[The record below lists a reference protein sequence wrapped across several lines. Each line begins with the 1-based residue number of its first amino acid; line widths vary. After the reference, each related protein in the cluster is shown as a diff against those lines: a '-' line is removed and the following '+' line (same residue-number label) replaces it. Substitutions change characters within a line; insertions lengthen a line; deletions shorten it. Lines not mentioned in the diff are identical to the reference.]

1 MPNIKKKIAAIS
13 SCALLAAASSAA
25 GFPTESVGAAYG
37 KILINE
43 VCAKNTTVPSGDGN
57 CYDYVELY
65 NATGSDVNI
74 GGYGLT
80 DDETKPFR
88 FVFPDGSV
96 IKAGSKVV
104 VYLNSK
110 EFKLDGQYTGY
121 FGLSTDGETVSLC
134 SPDGNV
140 VDQVTFGNMDADT
153 SFGRISDG
161 SDSFAVLSLSPGE
174 SNSASSVKQKYV
186 APPVLSV
193 QSGFYDDEFELTLS
207 SSQENKIYY
216 TLDSSTP
223 SASSN
228 EYTGAL
234 TVSKPQNDQKQDEH
248 REEEHREEEH
258 REEHREEG
266 QRPEGDNHQAGE
278 PERRPENQPAP
289 NGEKHG
295 GEPGGEPNG
304 GGQAGGS
311 KSAYVIRAVAVDSE
325 GNYSEPVC
333 GVYFIGLK
341 GTKSYYQNVKV
352 ISIVTDSSNLYD
364 SKTGIFRNYEGSGRE
379 WERPANLQLF
389 SGYNYS
395 YEQNVG
401 IRIHG
406 GYTRRFN
413 QKSLNVYARSDYGAS
428 QFEYD
433 LFSGKVKRETDGK
446 TIKKFDSFILRNAG
460 NDNESTRVRDKINQT
475 LVSDRNFLTQ
485 GMEPAVVFINGSYY
499 GHLEITE
506 KVSPEYISS
515 HLDVSKKS
523 IVIIKNNKLE
533 EGDQEDY
540 SEFKNLWSW
549 IKSTDFSND
558 SAYEQLCSK
567 VDMECFADYMS
578 SNIYIGNKDWGNNNV
593 SMWKS
598 NKIKDSNP
606 YMDGRW
612 RFNMF
617 DTEYSAG
624 MYGQISANTNTL
636 NQIMKTDKSFITD
649 LLNGALKN
657 EKFRNMFAAS
667 FMDIAN
673 NNFSSSRV
681 DSLFSEISS
690 SYKDLASDTMKT
702 FYGKDNFS
710 SELSKV
716 KSFFG
721 SRYSNIVSCL
731 KSTLKISGDLVSL
744 TVKNDSQYGTVVVGT
759 TRSEGSYTG
768 KYFSDC
774 PVPVRAIPKEGYEV
788 AGWKLSDGKTISGN
802 EVEISLKSSVTAE
815 PVYVKEGENA
825 GFTNNTNTNNNANTN
840 STSQKGDVNSDGSV
854 NATDLIM
861 IKQYLTGL
869 ASYSKSFDINSDG
882 TVNILDMISLKSILL
897 GE

>member
-1 MPNIKKKIAAIS
+1 MSNIKKKITAV
-13 SCALLAAASSAA
+13 SCSALLAVMSSASLVPVRSANAAS
-25 GFPTESVGAAYG
+25 GN
-37 KILINE
+37 ILINE
-43 VCAKNTTVPSGDGN
+43 VCAKNTTVSSKDGN
-57 CYDYVELY
+57 CYDFIELY
-65 NATGSDVNI
+65 NPTGSDISI

-110 EFKLDGQYTGY
+110 EFSLDGEYTGY
-121 FGLSTDGETVSLC
+121 FGLSTDGETVSLY

-140 VDQVTFGNMDADT
+140 ADQVTFGVMDADT

-161 SDSFAVLSLSPGE
+161 SDSFAVLSLSPGD

-193 QSGFYDDEFELTLS
+193 PSGFYDDEFELTLS
-207 SSQENKIYY
+207 SSQGNKIYY
-216 TLDSSTP
+216 TIDSSDP
-223 SASSN
+223 SASST
-228 EYTGAL
+228 EYTGAI
-234 TVSKPQNDQKQDEH
+234 TVSKPQNEEKHDEH
-248 REEEHREEEH
+248 RDDEHRDEP
-258 REEHREEG
+258 EHREEG
-266 QRPEGDNHQAGE
+266 HGPEGENHQGGE

-289 NGEKHG
+289 NGEKQ
-295 GEPGGEPNG
+295 PGGEP
-304 GGQAGGS
+304 AGGS
-311 KSAYVIRAVAVDSE
+311 KSAYIVRAVAVDSE
-325 GNYSEPVC
+325 GNVSEPVC

-341 GTKSYYQNVKV
+341 GTKSYYQNLKV

-389 SGYNYS
+389 SGYDYS

-401 IRIHG
+401 IRVHG

-428 QFEYD
+428 EFKYD
-433 LFSGKVKRETDGK
+433 LFSGNVISEADGK

-460 NDNESTRVRDKINQT
+460 NDNESTRLRDKINQT

-485 GMEPAVVFINGSYY
+485 GMEPCIVFINGSFY
-499 GHLEITE
+499 GHMEITE
-506 KVSPEYISS
+506 KVSPEYIES
-515 HLDVSKKS
+515 HLDVGSKN
-523 IVIIKNNKLE
+523 IVIIKNQKLE
-533 EGDQEDY
+533 EGDEDDY
-540 SEFKNLWSW
+540 TEFKNLWNW
-549 IKSTDFSND
+549 IKSTDFSSD
-558 SAYEQLCSK
+558 SAYEELCSK

-578 SNIYIGNKDWGNNNV
+578 SNIYIGNKDWGSNNV

-617 DTEYSAG
+617 DTEYSAN
-624 MYGQISANTNTL
+624 MYGQIPANTNTFS
-636 NQIMKTDKSFITD
+636 QIMKDKSFLTD

-657 EKFRNMFAAS
+657 EKFKNMFAAS

-673 NNFSSSRV
+673 NNFNTSRV
-681 DSLFSEISS
+681 DSLISELS
-690 SYKDLASDTMKT
+690 SYYKDFASDTMKT

-716 KSFFG
+716 KSFFD
-721 SRYSNIVSCL
+721 SRYSNIVSSM

-744 TVKNDSQYGTVVVGT
+744 TVKNDSQYGSVVVGT
-759 TRSEGSYTG
+759 TRTDSSYTG
-768 KYFSDC
+768 KYYSDC
-774 PVPVRAIPKEGYEV
+774 PVPVRAIPKEGYCV
-788 AGWKLSDGKTISGN
+788 SGWKLSDGRTISGN
-802 EVEISLKSSVTAE
+802 EVQISLTSGVTAE
-815 PVYVKEGENA
+815 PVYIKEGEK
-825 GFTNNTNTNNNANTN
+825 
-840 STSQKGDVNSDGSV
+840 SESSQTFLKG
-854 NATDLIM
+854 
-861 IKQYLTGL
+861 
-869 ASYSKSFDINSDG
+869 DINSDG
-882 TVNILDMISLKSILL
+882 AVNSSDLLVLKKYLVGQNSSSGSLDINSDGKVNILDMIILKSILL

>member
-1 MPNIKKKIAAIS
+1 MQNIKKKITAVSCSAFLAVTS
-13 SCALLAAASSAA
+13 SAVCVPDHAVNAASGSL
-25 GFPTESVGAAYG
+25 V
-37 KILINE
+37 INE
-43 VCAKNTTVPSGDGN
+43 VCAKNTTVSSKDGN

-65 NATGSDVNI
+65 NPTGNDINI

-110 EFKLDGQYTGY
+110 EFTLDGQYTGY
-121 FGLSTDGETVSLC
+121 FGLSTDGETVSLM
-134 SPDGNV
+134 SPDGGI
-140 VDQVTFGNMDADT
+140 VDQVTFGVLDADT
-153 SFGRISDG
+153 SFGRVSDG

-174 SNSASSVKQKYV
+174 SNSNSEVKQKYV

-193 QSGFYDDEFELTLS
+193 PSGFYDNEFELTLS
-207 SSQENKIYY
+207 SAQGNKIYY
-216 TLDSSTP
+216 TTDYSTP
-223 SASSN
+223 SVSST

-234 TVSKPQNDQKQDEH
+234 TVSKPQNEEKQDEH
-248 REEEHREEEH
+248 REEHREDEH
-258 REEHREEG
+258 REEHRPEEG
-266 QRPEGDNHQAGE
+266 NHQGGE

-289 NGEKHG
+289 NGEK
-295 GEPGGEPNG
+295 EPGGA
-304 GGQAGGS
+304 QAGGS
-311 KSAYVIRAVAVDSE
+311 KSAYIVRAVAVDSE
-325 GNYSEPVC
+325 GNVSEPVC

-341 GTKSYYQNVKV
+341 GSKSYYQNVKV

-364 SKTGIFRNYEGSGRE
+364 SKTGIFKNYEGSGRE
-379 WERPANLQLF
+379 WERPANLQIF
-389 SGYNYS
+389 SGYDYS

-428 QFEYD
+428 EFEYD
-433 LFSGKVKRETDGK
+433 LFSGNVKSEDNGK
-446 TIKKFDSFILRNAG
+446 SIKKFDSFILRNGG
-460 NDNESTRVRDKINQT
+460 NDNESTRIRDKINQT

-485 GMEPAVVFINGSYY
+485 GMEPCIVFINGAFY
-499 GHLEITE
+499 GHMEITE
-506 KVSPEYISS
+506 KVSPDYINS

-523 IVIIKNNKLE
+523 VVIIKNQKLE
-533 EGDQEDY
+533 EGDDEDY
-540 SEFKNLWSW
+540 KDFKNLWSW
-549 IKSTDFSND
+549 VKSTDFSDD
-558 SAYEQLCSK
+558 SAYEELCSK

-578 SNIYIGNKDWGNNNV
+578 SNIYIGNKDWGSNNV

-598 NKIKDSNP
+598 NKIKESNQ

-617 DTEYSAG
+617 DTEYSAN
-624 MYGQISANTNTL
+624 MYGQIPANTNTFS
-636 NQIMKTDKSFITD
+636 QIMKGNSFISD

-657 EKFRNMFAAS
+657 DKFKNMFAAS

-673 NNFSSSRV
+673 NNFNSSRV
-681 DSLFSEISS
+681 DSLISELS
-690 SYKDLASDTMKT
+690 SYYKDFASDTMKT

-710 SELSKV
+710 SEVSKV
-716 KSFFG
+716 KSFFD
-721 SRYSNIVSCL
+721 SRYSNIVSSL

-744 TVKNDSQYGTVVVGT
+744 TVKNDSQYGSVIVGT
-759 TRSEGSYTG
+759 TRTDGSYTG

-774 PVPVRAIPKEGYEV
+774 PVPVKAIPKEGYEV
-788 AGWKLSDGKTISGN
+788 SGWKLSDGRTISGS
-802 EVEISLKSSVTAE
+802 EVQISLKSSVTAE
-815 PVYVKEGENA
+815 PVFVKEGE
-825 GFTNNTNTNNNANTN
+825 
-840 STSQKGDVNSDGSV
+840 STSFADTSVKGDLNSDGMINASDIILLKKYLIGLTSYSNSFDVNSDGKVS
-854 NATDLIM
+854 
-861 IKQYLTGL
+861 
-869 ASYSKSFDINSDG
+869 
-882 TVNILDMISLKSILL
+882 ILDMITLKSLIL